1 MTQVRFSFRLL
12 FSMLLWIAFGTAAFT
27 QGAARATLD
36 TDVTQGALR
45 VVTATGVVECP
56 LKHTAVVADISGFI
70 ARVTVT
76 QTFYNPYD
84 ENIEAVY
91 VFPLPNTAAVDD
103 MTMVIGERKI
113 VGVIK
118 RRADARA
125 MYEQAVSQGMTA
137 SLLEQERPN
146 IFTQTVGNI
155 KPKTE
160 VKIVISYI
168 DVLKYDMGT
177 YEFHFPMVV
186 GPRYIPGAPI
196 IKDLPID
203 DVKLPTPDGVK
214 KNAETGNVPNTDKVP
229 DASRITPPALK
240 PNERNGHDITLS
252 VMLDAGVPFHD
263 LKVVNH
269 IANVDLGRK
278 NNASVVLSPAD
289 SVPNKDFVMRYTVV
303 GEKPEMAVLTNC
315 PDSGKGYFMLM
326 VQPRLEDEKAA
337 PPREMVFLVDVS
349 GSMSGQPTGKVK
361 QCMRD
366 FLASSRSNDTLQVI
380 TFAGTANKVFEKP
393 VPVTPENIK
402 KALDFTNGYQGG
414 GGTEMLK
421 GIKMVIDEPVDPNRV
436 RVAIMLTD
444 GFIGNEAEIIE
455 AVGKSSSNQLYFWTI
470 GIGSSPNRFLL
481 DGVAKQGGGM
491 SQVVELNT
499 DPKDIVDKMVERIHK
514 AQLSNVKI
522 DWNGLQIFDT
532 YPRRISGLW
541 AGRPIIMYG
550 RYSDGGNTSIKI
562 SGMAEGKP
570 IGYSLNVT
578 LPSGN
583 ATEHDVLPKVW
594 ARQKIEDLSEQMFYG
609 DDPQVVEE
617 ITNVALDYKLM
628 SQYTSFV
635 AIDTKD
641 MDNLTEPP
649 KPPRRMVVA
658 VPIPDGTDYEGFF
671 GESGELNYIGIRD
684 DFDAYSSDSY
694 SGKDGKNGVNGVSF
708 DKPMNFRMPLG
719 TMQSTAGI
727 VREQGVKKSSAFRKR
742 TEQILNSPVSSTSSS
757 VSKMQADKTKSINP
771 HVNAYG
777 AAVAINP
784 GITMDWSSVSEE
796 TEYDNSYKYHGT
808 EDYTKQL
815 KQGETTLAE
824 AAELQ
829 KKGDLPAALL
839 RYQQALVLATTTRN
853 ANTINTATTGIQD
866 VSDAISKKQLKDYPI
881 LAKTLNIEL
890 RDISLQ
896 DAIEKV
902 GKAAG
907 INIEF
912 IDGCLVDA
920 AEMSGV
926 KQLRLTYLNLRRANV
941 SQAMDWILTSAHLIW
956 TINKDNSITVG
967 TTRRMPGQSAWVYKI
982 GDIAMPI
989 DKEKDPKADPKD
1001 AKPDI
1006 DPIGHAV
1013 RLAFDQKDNIVL
1025 IKPTQLLVWGDEK
1038 LNASVLALLQALKDP
1053 KADISKIAGNK
1064 IPATEL
1070 AELQKLQKLTA
1081 ARWIARAD
1089 QREKRFAAQQRNQAI
1104 SAISTF
1110 TLPLLAS
1117 ASRASIDTE
1126 ALTEL
1131 QIAWASPEISKLFE
1145 NDNARLI
1152 MLRSAWAINQAA
1164 PQPRTNKELYD
1175 LTSKVYKF
1183 SEAQLTNCIHSV
1195 NEQANND
1202 NRYLAAFYDAV
1213 LLENDSYNNSD
1224 RTGIPNFPEINKLLL
1239 KQREGNLTVFPVIA
1253 AALLTPSKA
1262 NDEALAKAI
1271 TDKKIIGNDA
1281 VLLTTI
1287 AAKERGGILAKTLRE
1302 NLPELTG
1309 KQAIDGNIII
1319 FANRVTARMIA
1330 QK

>member
-1 MTQVRFSFRLL
+1 MTQFRFGLRLL
-12 FSMLLWIAFGTAAFT
+12 FGMLLSMLLWVSFGGTASA
-27 QGAARATLD
+27 QNGDRAVID

-45 VVTATGVVECP
+45 VVTATGIVECP
-56 LKHTAVVADISGFI
+56 LKHTAVKADISGFI

-84 ENIEAVY
+84 ENIEAIY

-125 MYEQAVSQGMTA
+125 MYEQAVSQGITA

-196 IKDLPID
+196 VKDVPID
-203 DVKLPTPDGVK
+203 DVNLPTPDGVK
-214 KNAETGNVPNTDKVP
+214 KNTGTGTVPNTDKVP

-315 PDSGKGYFMLM
+315 PDSGKGYFILM

-349 GSMSGQPTGKVK
+349 GSMSGQPTEKVK

-366 FLASSRSNDTLQVI
+366 FLASSKSNDTLQVI
-380 TFAGTANKVFEKP
+380 TFASSANKVFEKP

-421 GIKMVIDEPVDPNRV
+421 GIKMVIDEPIDPNRV

-444 GFIGNEAEIIE
+444 GFIGNEAEIIA
-455 AVGKSSSNQLYFWTI
+455 AVGKASSNQLYFWTI

-491 SQVVELNT
+491 SQVVELST

-522 DWNGLQIFDT
+522 NWNGLQVFET

-550 RYSDGGNTSIKI
+550 RYSDGGNAAIKI

-570 IGYSLNVT
+570 IDYTLNVT
-578 LPSGN
+578 LPNGN

-641 MDNLTEPP
+641 IDNITEPP

-671 GESGELNYIGIRD
+671 GSDDGINTREIRI
-684 DFDAYSSDSY
+684 DFHAYSLNEY
-694 SGKDGKNGVNGVSF
+694 NGKDMYDRPISN
-708 DKPMNFRMPLG
+708 
-719 TMQSTAGI
+719 A
-727 VREQGVKKSSAFRKR
+727 REQGVKKLPVKGISPNRPSTVAGSSAK
-742 TEQILNSPVSSTSSS
+742 LNRSPVTSAMPASPS
-757 VSKMQADKTKSINP
+757 LQQSGKKQLGV
-771 HVNAYG
+771 VN
-777 AAVAINP
+777 
-784 GITMDWSSVSEE
+784 GIITGMAFTDVKPNHWANDSDG
-796 TEYDNSYKYHGT
+796 YDNSYTYRDT
-808 EDYTKQL
+808 EDYKKQL
-815 KQGETTLAE
+815 KQGETALTE

-839 RYQQALVLATTTRN
+839 RYQQALVLASATQN
-853 ANTINTATTGIQD
+853 NYTINTATTGIQD

-881 LAKTLNIEL
+881 LAKKLNLEL
-890 RDISLQ
+890 RDISLH
-896 DAIEKV
+896 DAIQKV
-902 GKAAG
+902 GKATG
-907 INIEF
+907 INIDF
-912 IDGCLVDA
+912 IDGSLVDA

-926 KQLRLTYLNLRRANV
+926 KQLRLTYLDLRRATV
-941 SQAMDWILTSAHLIW
+941 AQAMDWILTPAHL
-956 TINKDNSITVG
+956 TRTMNKDNAITIG
-967 TTRRMPGQSAWVYKI
+967 TTRRMPGQSAWVYRI

-989 DKEKDPKADPKD
+989 DKDKD
-1001 AKPDI
+1001 AKPI
-1006 DPIGHAV
+1006 ADPIGHAV
-1013 RLAFDQKDNIVL
+1013 RLALDQKDNVIL
-1025 IKPTQLLVWGDEK
+1025 INPTQLLVWGDEK
-1038 LNASVLALLQALKDP
+1038 LHANVLALLQALKDP
-1053 KADISKIAGNK
+1053 KADISKVVDNK
-1064 IPATEL
+1064 TPTIEL

-1089 QREKRFAAQQRNQAI
+1089 QREKRFNAQQRNQTMNAI
-1104 SAISTF
+1104 NTF

-1117 ASRASIDTE
+1117 ASRGSIDIE

-1131 QIAWASPEISKLFE
+1131 QIAWASPEISKRLE
-1145 NDNARLI
+1145 NDDARFI
-1152 MLRSAWAINQAA
+1152 MLRSAWAINQAELQL
-1164 PQPRTNKELYD
+1164 PTNKELYE
-1175 LTSKVYKF
+1175 LATTVYKV
-1183 SEAQLTNCIHSV
+1183 SEKQFINCLHSL
-1195 NEQANND
+1195 NEQPNN
-1202 NRYLAAFYDAV
+1202 NSRYLAALYNAV

-1224 RTGIPNFPEINKLLL
+1224 RTVIPNFPEINKLLL
-1239 KQREGNLTVFPVIA
+1239 KQREGYLTVFPVIA
-1253 AALLTPSKA
+1253 AALLTPSKT

-1271 TDKKIIGNDA
+1271 TENKIIGNDA
-1281 VLLTTI
+1281 ILLTAF
-1287 AAKERGGILAKTLRE
+1287 AAKERGGILAKTMRE

-1309 KQAIDGNIII
+1309 KQAIDGNITIY
-1319 FANRVTARMIA
+1319 ANRMTERVMA